1 MNILMV
7 LSTRKYPPERRVERE
22 ALALVRAGHNVYL
35 MARRGPGQ
43 TKEETVKGVHVIRV
57 PVPFQKYKA
66 VADTIYYLFQ
76 RYFIFFW
83 IFAACRRHSIQA
95 LHVHNI
101 PYGLASIWAGKLLN
115 IPVILDM
122 HEYYVEILKDSLK
135 AKKYQWYRP
144 FSAVPLWLLSREE
157 KYVCRHANKII
168 LMVPEQGERLLDL
181 GSKEEQFV
189 IVSNTEDPDYF
200 LSIPYDNE
208 VVQQYKKSNSL
219 LIFYIGGINPYR
231 GLDIAIKAMPII
243 IKSIPSAKLIISG
256 YGESKKELEQ
266 LAKEL
271 NLNDYVTFTGH
282 IPFEHI
288 PSYIQISD
296 ICLIP
301 SYVTPHVDTTITNK
315 LYQYML
321 CKKPIVSSNAKPVVR
336 IFKETKCGLTFK
348 DKDPQSLAQA
358 VIDLNDPQK
367 REELGK
373 NGYNAAM
380 NQYHWKHSENAL
392 LDIYSHLEK
401 LSTS

>member
-43 TKEETVKGVHVIRV
+43 AKEETVKGVHVIRV
-57 PVPFQKYKA
+57 PLPFQKYKA

-101 PYGLASIWAGKLLN
+101 PYGLASAWAGKLLK

-157 KYVCRHANKII
+157 KFVCRHANKIVLI
-168 LMVPEQGERLLDL
+168 VPEQGERLLDL

-200 LSIPYDNE
+200 CSISVEDSIEKRFKQSN
-208 VVQQYKKSNSL
+208 QYL
-219 LIFYIGGINPYR
+219 LVYVGGFNLFR
-231 GLDIAIKAMPII
+231 GLDTAIKAMPTVLA
-243 IKSIPSAKLIISG
+243 SIPNARLLLAG
-256 YGESKKELEQ
+256 DGENRKELEQ
-266 LAKEL
+266 LTQEL
-271 NLNDYVTFTGH
+271 KLNDFVIFTGYV
-282 IPFEHI
+282 PFEHV
-288 PSYIQISD
+288 PTYIRISD
-296 ICLIP
+296 VCLLP
-301 SYVTPHVDTTITNK
+301 LYLTSHVNTTVANK
-315 LYQYML
+315 LFQYML
-321 CKKPIVSSNAKPVVR
+321 LSKPVIVSNARPMMR
-336 IFKETKCGLTFK
+336 ILDETQCGLLFEEK
-348 DKDPQSLAQA
+348 NSQSLAKAIIQ
-358 VIDLNDPQK
+358 LYDPQK